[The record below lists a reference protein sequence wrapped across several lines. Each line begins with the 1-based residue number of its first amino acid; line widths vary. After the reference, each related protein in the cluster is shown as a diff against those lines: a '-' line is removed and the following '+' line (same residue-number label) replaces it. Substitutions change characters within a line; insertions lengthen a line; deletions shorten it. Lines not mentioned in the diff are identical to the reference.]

1 MSLSRGKTLVTEGY
15 GLQQCDLPP
24 FEEGRIDPREWFA
37 APGRPLEIEIGSG
50 KGTFLVQEAPLR
62 PAVNYLGIEKSMDF
76 YRYAADRVRRREL
89 DNVRLLRA
97 DAAEFLR
104 FWCGD
109 GVAAVV
115 HLYFADP
122 WPKKRHH
129 KRRIIQD
136 RVLGDLHRILGPAG
150 ELRLVTDHEEL
161 WAWYEQCA
169 RRHASDGLSR
179 AGPAAALPVAHTVL
193 GLGREV
199 GVRGT
204 VEVAH
209 VLVRSRPGVLV
220 SDQHCDRRAQGHPF
234 ES

>member
-1 MSLSRGKTLVTEGY
+1 VSLSRGKTLVTEGY

-169 RRHASDGLSR
+169 RRHAHLFQERPFNPPES
-179 AGPAAALPVAHTVL
+179 AAPGEIV
-193 GLGREV
+193 GSNFERKYRREGRPFF
-199 GVRGT
+199 GMT
-204 VEVAH
+204 
-209 VLVRSRPGVLV
+209 LVRRHG
-220 SDQHCDRRAQGHPF
+220 DT
-234 ES
+234 

>member
-15 GLQQCDLPP
+15 GRQQSDLPP

-50 KGTFLVQEAPLR
+50 KGTFLVQEAALR
-62 PAVNYLGIEKSMDF
+62 PAVNYLGLEKSMDF
-76 YRYAADRVRRREL
+76 YRYAADRVRRRGL

-109 GVAAVV
+109 GVASVV

-136 RVLGDLHRILGPAG
+136 RVLADLHRILGPAG
-150 ELRLVTDHEEL
+150 ELHLVTDHEEL
-161 WAWYEQCA
+161 WAWYELCA
-169 RRHASDGLSR
+169 RRHAHLFHGRPFTPPESAAPGEIVGTNFERKYRCEGR
-179 AGPAAALPVAHTVL
+179 AFHGMTLVKKKGP
-193 GLGREV
+193 
-199 GVRGT
+199 
-204 VEVAH
+204 
-209 VLVRSRPGVLV
+209 
-220 SDQHCDRRAQGHPF
+220 
-234 ES
+234 

>member
-1 MSLSRGKTLVTEGY
+1 MSLSHGKTLVTEGY
-15 GLQQCDLPP
+15 GRQQCDLPP

-50 KGTFLVQEAPLR
+50 KGTFLVQQAPLR
-62 PAVNYLGIEKSMDF
+62 AAVNYLGLEKSLEF
-76 YRYAADRVRRREL
+76 YRYAADRVRRRGL
-89 DNVRLLRA
+89 DNVRLLRT

-109 GVAAVV
+109 GVAAAV

-136 RVLGDLHRILGPAG
+136 WVLGDLHRILGPAG

-161 WAWYEQCA
+161 WAWYVQCA
-169 RRHASDGLSR
+169 HRHAHLFEPR
-179 AGPAAALPVAHTVL
+179 
-193 GLGREV
+193 
-199 GVRGT
+199 
-204 VEVAH
+204 
-209 VLVRSRPGVLV
+209 
-220 SDQHCDRRAQGHPF
+220 PF
-234 ES
+234 EPPDSAAPGEIVGSNFERKYRREGRPLYAMTLVKKSDEATERRSDEGVARRTR